1 MFSLW
6 KIVGAKGAGFFFW
19 PPKGKIFFWF
29 TVCVYTQNTQIFWRI
44 QKWVKNTR
52 KKFDPRLDLWVG
64 PWLMG
69 A

>member
-1 MFSLW
+1 MAP
-6 KIVGAKGAGFFFW
+6 KAPENFFW
-19 PPKGKIFFWF
+19 PPKGKNFSSLPYVSTLKILR
-29 TVCVYTQNTQIFWRI
+29 IFWRI